1 MPYSCS
7 QGSIPH
13 LYLNPRHLN
22 RTLFTLRRKQR
33 RAGLLSGAIR
43 RPPPLCQRYLMRLRT
58 PGEIITDIQRELARR
73 GYYDGPV
80 DGLYGQRTD
89 GAIRDFERAA
99 GLKSSAQPSEALL
112 QAITQSPL
120 TPGKG
125 AGSTPVTGPNRSSAP
140 APPQSAA
147 MPARVIAVQRA
158 LSEFGFGQI
167 KPTGTL
173 DPDTQRA
180 IAEFERQRNLP
191 ISWPTLRG
199 VYSAA
204 QRSNGA
210 HAAVRSC

>member
-43 RPPPLCQRYLMRLRT
+43 RPPPLCQRYLMRSRT

-73 GYYDGPV
+73 GYYNGPV

-99 GLKSSAQPSEALL
+99 GLKLSAQPSEALL

-125 AGSTPVTGPNRSSAP
+125 ARKHSCQLGRIGRQHPRRLNQQPCRHGS
-140 APPQSAA
+140 
-147 MPARVIAVQRA
+147 
-158 LSEFGFGQI
+158 
-167 KPTGTL
+167 
-173 DPDTQRA
+173 
-180 IAEFERQRNLP
+180 LP
-191 ISWPTLRG
+191 CSG
-199 VYSAA
+199 
-204 QRSNGA
+204 
-210 HAAVRSC
+210 H

>member
-1 MPYSCS
+1 MQKIY
-7 QGSIPH
+7 H
-13 LYLNPRHLN
+13 A
-22 RTLFTLRRKQR
+22 LR
-33 RAGLLSGAIR
+33 A
-43 RPPPLCQRYLMRLRT
+43 

-73 GYYDGPV
+73 GYYNGPV

-99 GLKSSAQPSEALL
+99 GLKLSAQPSEALL

-125 AGSTPVTGPNRSSAP
+125 AGSTPVTGANRSSAP

-147 MPARVIAVQRA
+147 MPAQVVAVQHA
-158 LSEFGFGQI
+158 LSEFGYGQI

-180 IAEFERQRNLP
+180 IAEFENQHKLP
-191 ISWPTLRG
+191 ITGRFSEQFIQELSAVTGRTLE
-199 VYSAA
+199 
-204 QRSNGA
+204 
-210 HAAVRSC
+210 

>member
-13 LYLNPRHLN
+13 PYLNPRHLN

-43 RPPPLCQRYLMRLRT
+43 RPLPSCQRSHAVRT

-73 GYYDGPV
+73 GYYNGPV

-99 GLKSSAQPSEALL
+99 GLKLSAQPSEALL

-120 TPGKG
+120 TPGNG
-125 AGSTPVTGPNRSSAP
+125 AGSTQASGAIRASASPP
-140 APPQSAA
+140 AQSAA
-147 MPARVIAVQRA
+147 ALARVIVVQRV
-158 LSEFGFGQI
+158 LSEFGYGQI

-180 IAEFERQRNLP
+180 IAEFENQHKLP
-191 ISWPTLRG
+191 ITGRFSEEFIRRL
-199 VYSAA
+199 SAVSPP
-204 QRSNGA
+204 R
-210 HAAVRSC
+210 RPPRLL

>member
-1 MPYSCS
+1 MPKIS
-7 QGSIPH
+7 H
-13 LYLNPRHLN
+13 A
-22 RTLFTLRRKQR
+22 LR
-33 RAGLLSGAIR
+33 A
-43 RPPPLCQRYLMRLRT
+43 

-73 GYYDGPV
+73 GYYNGPV

-99 GLKSSAQPSEALL
+99 GLNLSAQPSEALL

-125 AGSTPVTGPNRSSAP
+125 AGSTPVTGANGSSAP
-140 APPQSAA
+140 APPQSVA
-147 MPARVIAVQRA
+147 MPARVIAVQRG

-173 DPDTQRA
+173 DPATQRA

-191 ISWPTLRG
+191 ITGRLSEEFIRQL
-199 VYSAA
+199 SAVTGRML
-204 QRSNGA
+204 Q
-210 HAAVRSC
+210 